1 MKILILNGLLTALS
15 IIPAY
20 VKAHQD
26 KLAKLDGKDFLDLAG
41 APREASGVRITR
53 KSSAAHAH
61 HRAGGS
67 SA

>member
-1 MKILILNGLLTALS
+1 MKILILHGLLTALS

-41 APREASGVRITR
+41 APREGRP
-53 KSSAAHAH
+53 
-61 HRAGGS
+61 G
-67 SA
+67 